1 MLGIMVHGDNHFI
14 VRGPLPDRATARQ
27 LVRHWSVI
35 QIGRETP
42 PELQKWTIISRAFR
56 EDLEWAVVVPG
67 DGERNP
73 DVSKLLEE
81 LAQRG
86 ISIHD
91 ASRADE
97 RNF

>member
-1 MLGIMVHGDNHFI
+1 MLGILVHGDNHFI
-14 VRGPLPDRATARQ
+14 VQGPLPDEASARQ

-35 QIGRETP
+35 QICQETP
-42 PELQKWTIISRAFR
+42 PELQQWTIISRAFR

-81 LAQRG
+81 LAQRR
-86 ISIHD
+86 ITIHD
-91 ASRADE
+91 AGRG
-97 RNF
+97 